1 MSSPIHL
8 KRGLAGVILALAL
21 ALAVPVAAQA
31 APVNLATVSPF
42 VALAGTTVTNTGPSV
57 LNGDLGVAPGTAL
70 TGFGLPAVVNG
81 ATHESDAVAAQAQ
94 SDLTNAYNVAAG
106 QPVAPAD
113 DLSGTNLG
121 NRTLTA
127 GAYRYTSG
135 ALLTGPLTLDAQGD
149 PNAQF
154 VFLIGAELTTA
165 SASSVVL
172 INGASPCN
180 VYWQVGSSATLGT
193 TTAFEGNLMALTSVS
208 LDNGASVIGRILARN
223 GQISLI
229 DNVLTRPLCPTETT
243 TTPTPPAGEPPN
255 VTVPPGTPG
264 TAPGTPGTSPGTPG
278 TTPSTPGT
286 TVPVSPKVANGGSG
300 ASPKRGGP
308 ASPKKVRKATHNG
321 SATIRSAPREAC
333 TDGFRATVLGHMIK
347 RVVFSLDG
355 KTIGSRT
362 GSPFVMSVRAT
373 PGAHEIGARITYTDA
388 TKAKTMTLPYR
399 ACAAA
404 VLQPPKGP
412 SQFTG

>member
-8 KRGLAGVILALAL
+8 KRGLAGIILALAL

-81 ATHESDAVAAQAQ
+81 AIHENDAVAAQAQ

-127 GAYRYTSG
+127 GAYRYTSE
-135 ALLTGPLTLDAQGD
+135 ALLNGPLTLDAQGD

-154 VFLIGAELTTA
+154 VFLIGEALITG

-193 TTAFEGNLMALTSVS
+193 TTAFEGNLMALTSIS
-208 LDNGASVIGRILARN
+208 LDNGATVIGRMLARN

-264 TAPGTPGTSPGTPG
+264 TTPGTPGTPAGTPG
-278 TTPSTPGT
+278 TT
-286 TVPVSPKVANGGSG
+286 VRVSPTVANGGSAAAPKRG
-300 ASPKRGGP
+300 GAASPKR
-308 ASPKKVRKATHNG
+308 VRKATHG
-321 SATIRSAPREAC
+321 GWATIRSAPREAC
-333 TDGFRATVLGHMIK
+333 TSGFRATVLGHMIK

-355 KTIGSRT
+355 KTMGSRT
-362 GSPFVMSVRAT
+362 NSPFAMSVRAT
-373 PGAHEIGARITYTDA
+373 PGAHEVSARVTYTDA

-404 VLQPPKGP
+404 VLQPPQGP

>member
-1 MSSPIHL
+1 MSSPTHL
-8 KRGLAGVILALAL
+8 KRGFAGFILAVAL

-31 APVNLATVSPF
+31 TPVNLATVNPF

-70 TGFGLPAVVNG
+70 VGFGLPAVVNG
-81 ATHESDAVAAQAQ
+81 ATDENDAVAGQAQA
-94 SDLTNAYNVAAG
+94 DLTNAYNVAAG

-113 DLSGTNLG
+113 DLSGTDLG

-127 GAYRYTSG
+127 GAYRYTSS
-135 ALLTGPLTLDAQGD
+135 ALLNGPLTLDAQGD

-154 VFLIGAELTTA
+154 VFLIGEALTTG

-193 TTAFEGNLMALTSVS
+193 TTAFEGNLMALTSIS
-208 LDNGASVIGRILARN
+208 LDNGASVIGRVLARN

-229 DNVLTRPLCPTETT
+229 NNVLTRPLCATETT
-243 TTPTPPAGEPPN
+243 TPPVGEPPAGA
-255 VTVPPGTPG
+255 TSPG
-264 TAPGTPGTSPGTPG
+264 APGTT
-278 TTPSTPGT
+278 
-286 TVPVSPKVANGGSG
+286 
-300 ASPKRGGP
+300 GP
-308 ASPKKVRKATHNG
+308 ASPAKPGRPSGAHPGRSPGSSPHSPGRGRKATHNG
-321 SATIRSAPREAC
+321 RATVRSAPREAC
-333 TDGFRATVLGHMIK
+333 TAGFRATVRGHLIE
-347 RVVFSLDG
+347 RVAFSLDG
-355 KTIGSRT
+355 KAIGSRT
-362 GSPFVMSVRAT
+362 SSPFAISVRAA
-373 PGAHEIGARITYTDA
+373 PGSHQVSARVTFTDA
-388 TKAKTMTLPYR
+388 TKAKTMTLAYR